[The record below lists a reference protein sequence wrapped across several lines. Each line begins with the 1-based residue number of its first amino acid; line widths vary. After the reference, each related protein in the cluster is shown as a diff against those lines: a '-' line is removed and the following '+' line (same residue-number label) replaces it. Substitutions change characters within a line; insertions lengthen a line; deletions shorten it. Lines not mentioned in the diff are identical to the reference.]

1 MSCKI
6 KSVKARQIFD
16 SRGVPTIETKITLE
30 NGVTGRASVPSG
42 ASTGKYEAHEKRDGG
57 LEFGGKAVFDAVGI
71 INGKINSILCGEEI
85 YNQHRIDY
93 LMINADDTE
102 NKSLFGANAILS
114 VSLAAARAAS
124 NSLSI
129 PLFYYLG
136 GMTANSLP
144 SPLMNILNGG
154 RHANNNL
161 NIQEFMIIPTS
172 AESFQDAMRIGTDV
186 YRTLKRLLEEANL
199 STSVGDEGG
208 FAPNL
213 QSDEEALD
221 FIVKAID
228 KSGYKPFE
236 DVSIAL
242 DCAASEWFKDGKYIF
257 MKSGVSYTPVELSQY
272 LLSLCNKYP
281 IVSIEDPFS
290 EEDFESFAEF
300 TDSTPIQVVG
310 DDLFVTNPKRLSDG
324 IDKGAANA
332 ILIKPNQIGT
342 LTETLATIKLAHQ
355 NGYET
360 VISHRSGE
368 TDDSFISDLSVAVGA
383 SQIKAGAP
391 CRGERL
397 AKYNRLLM
405 IEQILG
411 KRAEFYSFF

>member
-1 MSCKI
+1 MSTKI

-16 SRGVPTIETKITLE
+16 SRGVPTIEAKVTLE
-30 NGVTGRASVPSG
+30 NGITGRASVPSG
-42 ASTGKYEAHEKRDGG
+42 ASTGSFEAHEKRDGG
-57 LEFGGKAVFDAVGI
+57 MFYGGKGVYDAVNI
-71 INGKINSILCGEEI
+71 INGKISSLLSGEEI
-85 YNQHRIDY
+85 YNQQRLDRI
-93 LMINADDTE
+93 MIDADSTD
-102 NKSLFGANAILS
+102 NKSNFGANSILS
-114 VSLAAARAAS
+114 VSLAAARAAA
-124 NSLSI
+124 NSLSL

-136 GMTANSLP
+136 GMMATTLP
-144 SPLMNILNGG
+144 TPLMNILNGG

-172 AESFQDAMRIGTDV
+172 AESFQDAMRMGTDV
-186 YRTLKRLLEEANL
+186 YRALKSLLEAEGY
-199 STSVGDEGG
+199 STAVGDEGG

-213 QSDEEALD
+213 KNDEAALEI
-221 FIVKAID
+221 IVRSIEKA
-228 KSGYKPFE
+228 GFVPFE

-242 DCAASEWFKDGKYIF
+242 DCAASEWFDGEGYTL
-257 MKSGVSYTPVELSQY
+257 MKSGARFTPLELREY
-272 LLSLCNKYP
+272 LSGLSDNFP

-290 EEDFESFAEF
+290 EEDFESFRIF
-300 TDSTPIQVVG
+300 TETNPLQVVG
-310 DDLFVTNPKRLSDG
+310 DDLFVTNRSRLEKG
-324 IDKGAANA
+324 IDEGAANA

-342 LTETLATIKLAHQ
+342 LTETISTIKLAKE

-360 VISHRSGE
+360 IISHRSGE

-397 AKYNRLLM
+397 SKYNRLLM

-411 KRAEFYSFF
+411 KRSSFNSFF

>member
-16 SRGVPTIETKITLE
+16 SRGVPTIEAKITLE
-30 NGVTGRASVPSG
+30 NGITGRASVPSG
-42 ASTGKYEAHEKRDGG
+42 ASTGRYEAYEKRDGG
-57 LEFGGKAVFDAVGI
+57 DLFGGKAVFQAVTT
-71 INGKINSILCGEEI
+71 INEKISSILCGEDI
-85 YNQHRIDY
+85 YNQHKIDS
-93 LMINADDTE
+93 LMIEADGTE
-102 NKSLFGANAILS
+102 NKSNFGANAILA

-136 GMTANSLP
+136 GMTATSLP
-144 SPLMNILNGG
+144 LPLMNILNGG
-154 RHANNNL
+154 KHANNNL
-161 NIQEFMIIPTS
+161 NIQEFMILPTS

-186 YRTLKRLLEEANL
+186 YRSLKKLLESAGL
-199 STSVGDEGG
+199 STAVGDEGG
-208 FAPNL
+208 FAPDL
-213 QSDEEALD
+213 KSDDEALD
-221 FIVKAID
+221 YILKAIETA
-228 KSGYKPFE
+228 GYKPYE

-242 DCAASEWFKDGKYIF
+242 DCAASEWFQNGKYTLL
-257 MKSGVSYTPVELSQY
+257 KSGVSYTQKELSDY
-272 LLSLCNKYP
+272 LSNLLNKYP

-290 EEDFESFAEF
+290 EEDFDAFASFC
-300 TDSTPIQVVG
+300 DLYPVQVVG
-310 DDLFVTNPKRLSDG
+310 DDLFVTNPERLTLG

-332 ILIKPNQIGT
+332 ILIKPNQIGS
-342 LTETLATIKLAHQ
+342 LTETLTTIKLAKQ

-368 TDDSFISDLSVAVGA
+368 TDDSFISDLAVAVGA

-397 AKYNRLLM
+397 SKYNRLLM

-411 KRAEFYSFF
+411 KRSEFFSFF